1 MGDEKTN
8 SDYMK
13 RQKNK
18 STTQGTNKEYEKKIE
33 EDILGQGTTTDEKV
47 SMEQPIP
54 DTSETDNGCDIKSLT
69 DKVVNINLL
78 RFELD
83 KLTLDFKARAYFEN
97 DIKPLIDTLNVLSY
111 GSANFSIS
119 ATNMAGTN
127 FGHSSKIKESLD
139 LVEEINEIAEE
150 LIEVLKCKVH
160 NMLKFSK
167 YDI

>member
-8 SDYMK
+8 SDYGK
-13 RQKNK
+13 RQSNK
-18 STTQGTNKEYEKKIE
+18 STKQDANKQYEKKIV
-33 EDILGQGTTTDEKV
+33 EDIIGQDTTTDEEV
-47 SMEQPIP
+47 STEKPLS
-54 DTSETDNGCDIKSLT
+54 DASETGSNCDIKSLT

-83 KLTLDFKARAYFEN
+83 RLSLDFKARAYFEN
-97 DIKPLIDTLNVLSY
+97 DVRQLIDTLYTLSY
-111 GSANFSIS
+111 ASSNYSTV
-119 ATNMAGTN
+119 ATNLAGTN

-139 LVEEINEIAEE
+139 LVEELNEISEE

>member
-8 SDYMK
+8 SDYVK

-18 STTQGTNKEYEKKIE
+18 STKQDANKQYEKKIVD
-33 EDILGQGTTTDEKV
+33 DIIGQNTATDEKI
-47 SMEQPIP
+47 STEQPLS
-54 DTSETDNGCDIKSLT
+54 DTSETDSNCDIKSLT
-69 DKVVNINLL
+69 DKVANINLL

-83 KLTLDFKARAYFEN
+83 RLTLDFKARAYFEN
-97 DIKPLIDTLNVLSY
+97 DVKPLIETLTALSLSSY
-111 GSANFSIS
+111 NFSTTAS
-119 ATNMAGTN
+119 NLAGTN

-139 LVEEINEIAEE
+139 LVEELNDISEE